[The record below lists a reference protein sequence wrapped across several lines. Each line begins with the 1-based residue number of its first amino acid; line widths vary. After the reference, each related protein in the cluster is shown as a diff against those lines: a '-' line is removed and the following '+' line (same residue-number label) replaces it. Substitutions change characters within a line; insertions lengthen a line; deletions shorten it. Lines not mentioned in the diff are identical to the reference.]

1 MFPFTGLQNQL
12 EASPFLSVENLT
24 SAKVDVFQAYLGAI
38 TIDHD
43 LNKLQTFIN
52 DLLKCEPSSTFEEAP
67 LSPSPLFPFFSPN
80 LPSGIGTGVGTE
92 SPRSSVASPVYPIYT
107 VVGTAPLGDPTSY
120 VLGASSS
127 SGTSATP
134 TTSSQGYRAASTPPL
149 SPNDTAPS
157 SLPPTPTP
165 PPSSS
170 PPQPQIYTP
179 PNPGAAKL
187 GKGGYLAFFNE
198 IVTKRGQEPIWVV
211 TPEGPPHAVT
221 WQASLSCKFF
231 FVLRGSIDTSALW
244 RH

>member
-12 EASPFLSVENLT
+12 EASPSLSVENLT

-38 TIDHD
+38 TIDYGMD
-43 LNKLQTFIN
+43 RLESFIN
-52 DLLKCEPSSTFEEAP
+52 ELLKCEPSSTFEEAP
-67 LSPSPLFPFFSPN
+67 LSLPPSFPFSSPN
-80 LPSGIGTGVGTE
+80 LPSGIGAGVGTE
-92 SPRSSVASPVYPIYT
+92 SPLIYT
-107 VVGTAPLGDPTSY
+107 LVNTTPLGDHLSFVP
-120 VLGASSS
+120 GASGS

-165 PPSSS
+165 PASSS

-198 IVTKRGQEPIWVV
+198 TVTKRGQEPIWVV
-211 TPEGPPHAVT
+211 TPEGPPHTVT